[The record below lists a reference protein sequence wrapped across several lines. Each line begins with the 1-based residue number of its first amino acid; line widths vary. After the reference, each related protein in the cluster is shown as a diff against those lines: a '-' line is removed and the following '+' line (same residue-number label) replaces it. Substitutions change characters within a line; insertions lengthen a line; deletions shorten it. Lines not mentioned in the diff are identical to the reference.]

1 MPSRFD
7 PNHVH
12 RHFILSEAF
21 CQLLHMVLITASV
34 DAVPHTEAPHGRQTA
49 ASRKQVVPHHR
60 FLHVSGK
67 EIQIDTARRR
77 NLNDD
82 LPFFLRPLECV
93 QRRFTEFPMRYV
105 HLPFARRCP
114 FFRIRPHIKSGV
126 PVRIHQQPVSVDV
139 LVRLHGQRHRNPARC
154 LFKPNF
160 RLFKRQDCGSV
171 FPPLSDP
178 LKRSVRHLTF
188 PHGNGRKWF
197 WFLIR
202 YLINAFRNF
211 FHLLFLSC
219 YHRNTSCSFSLSIAS
234 IKK

>member
-1 MPSRFD
+1 
-7 PNHVH
+7 
-12 RHFILSEAF
+12 
-21 CQLLHMVLITASV
+21 
-34 DAVPHTEAPHGRQTA
+34 
-49 ASRKQVVPHHR
+49 
-60 FLHVSGK
+60 
-67 EIQIDTARRR
+67 
-77 NLNDD
+77 
-82 LPFFLRPLECV
+82 
-93 QRRFTEFPMRYV
+93 MRYV

-126 PVRIHQQPVSVDV
+126 PVRIHQQPVSRRRDEKRSRCMALSRIHPGIRIHLNVSFSACCIETQQLKTKPVDV

-219 YHRNTSCSFSLSIAS
+219 YHRNTSCPFSLSIAS